1 MRYFKLYGILC
12 VALLQ
17 KPVIPVKVPGRYLY
31 DPKGG
36 EILYEEICYVCVAL
50 AIAIQNA
57 FSVAIAIAIP
67 KEITHLGGRHGLS
80 ERRRDPAG

>member
-1 MRYFKLYGILC
+1 MPGTTCVILTLM
-12 VALLQ
+12 VSLS
-17 KPVIPVKVPGRYLY
+17 YLY